1 MRAGQGQAEP
11 IVSPREAVATT
22 NKHSHLNTAQT
33 TAIRACAH
41 FS

>member
-11 IVSPREAVATT
+11 ILSSREAVATT